1 MNLINAKPSG
11 VNPFL
16 PPAEQE
22 REKRSLAE
30 STVEDKLRNYTQSK
44 RGTSAPK
51 SHTKHNPMLHI
62 PEDDEP
68 QQTVKSVTRHTGQ
81 ITIDINR
88 IIIDEILD
96 DALRRFN
103 TCHCEKC
110 KRIISEKVLDLVPV
124 KIVTVTQDE
133 ERSVVDGYCS
143 YARKDIY
150 SAIVKVVLE
159 NKRRPFHNERLRAAS
174 NSDLFKGWCVIEVS
188 KTVGN
193 KQSNDYRI
201 ICGAGVT
208 RIKFAVLFD

>member
-1 MNLINAKPSG
+1 
-11 VNPFL
+11 
-16 PPAEQE
+16 
-22 REKRSLAE
+22 
-30 STVEDKLRNYTQSK
+30 
-44 RGTSAPK
+44 
-51 SHTKHNPMLHI
+51 MLHI

-143 YARKDIY
+143 YARKYIY
-150 SAIVKVVLE
+150 PSTTNGCEPLQIPTFLKVGALLRLVKRSVI
-159 NKRRPFHNERLRAAS
+159 NKAMIT
-174 NSDLFKGWCVIEVS
+174 G
-188 KTVGN
+188 
-193 KQSNDYRI
+193 
-201 ICGAGVT
+201 
-208 RIKFAVLFD
+208 

>member
-1 MNLINAKPSG
+1 MAEEYKSSKTRQVMNLINAKPSG

-51 SHTKHNPMLHI
+51 SHTKHNPMHNPMLHI

-133 ERSVVDGYCS
+133 KRSVVDGYCS

-159 NKRRPFHNERLRAAS
+159 NKRRPFHNERL
-174 NSDLFKGWCVIEVS
+174 
-188 KTVGN
+188 
-193 KQSNDYRI
+193 
-201 ICGAGVT
+201 
-208 RIKFAVLFD
+208 

>member
-1 MNLINAKPSG
+1 MAEEYKSSKTKQVMNLINSKPSG

-22 REKRSLAE
+22 KEKKAKTE
-30 STVEDKLRNYTQSK
+30 NTVEDKLRDYTQSK
-44 RGTSAPK
+44 RGTAVSKP
-51 SHTKHNPMLHI
+51 TQVKHNPMLHI
-62 PEDDEP
+62 PNGEE
-68 QQTVKSVTRHTGQ
+68 QNVQSTQKASHVKSATRHTGQ

-110 KRIISEKVLDLVPV
+110 KKIITEKVLGQVSV

-133 ERSVVDGYCS
+133 EQSVIDNYCS

-150 SAIVKVVLE
+150 AAIVKVVLA
-159 NKRRPFHNERLRAAS
+159 NKRRPFHNE
-174 NSDLFKGWCVIEVS
+174 
-188 KTVGN
+188 
-193 KQSNDYRI
+193 
-201 ICGAGVT
+201 
-208 RIKFAVLFD
+208 

>member
-1 MNLINAKPSG
+1 MAEEYKSSKTRQVMNLINAKPSG

-22 REKRSLAE
+22 KEKKAKSE
-30 STVEDKLRNYTQSK
+30 SSVEDKLRTYTQSK
-44 RGTSAPK
+44 RGTNAPK
-51 SHTKHNPMLHI
+51 QPAPVKHNPMLHI
-62 PEDDEP
+62 PDEEE
-68 QQTVKSVTRHTGQ
+68 QTVQNTQETAPAKPLTRHTGQQ

-110 KRIISEKVLDLVPV
+110 KKIITEKVLEQVPV

-133 ERSVVDGYCS
+133 EQSVVDSYCS

-150 SAIVKVVLE
+150 SAIVKVVLA
-159 NKRRPFHNERLRAAS
+159 NKRKPFHN
-174 NSDLFKGWCVIEVS
+174 
-188 KTVGN
+188 
-193 KQSNDYRI
+193 
-201 ICGAGVT
+201 
-208 RIKFAVLFD
+208 

>member
-1 MNLINAKPSG
+1 MAEEYKSSKTRQVMNLINAKPSG

-30 STVEDKLRNYTQSK
+30 EDKLRNYTQSK

-51 SHTKHNPMLHI
+51 SHTKHNPILHI
-62 PEDDEP
+62 PKDDEP

-143 YARKDIY
+143 YAR
-150 SAIVKVVLE
+150 
-159 NKRRPFHNERLRAAS
+159 
-174 NSDLFKGWCVIEVS
+174 
-188 KTVGN
+188 
-193 KQSNDYRI
+193 
-201 ICGAGVT
+201 
-208 RIKFAVLFD
+208 

>member
-1 MNLINAKPSG
+1 MAEEYKSSKTRQVMNLINAKPSG

-143 YARKDIY
+143 
-150 SAIVKVVLE
+150 
-159 NKRRPFHNERLRAAS
+159 
-174 NSDLFKGWCVIEVS
+174 
-188 KTVGN
+188 
-193 KQSNDYRI
+193 
-201 ICGAGVT
+201 
-208 RIKFAVLFD
+208 

>member
-1 MNLINAKPSG
+1 
-11 VNPFL
+11 
-16 PPAEQE
+16 
-22 REKRSLAE
+22 
-30 STVEDKLRNYTQSK
+30 
-44 RGTSAPK
+44 
-51 SHTKHNPMLHI
+51 MLHI

-133 ERSVVDGYCS
+133 ERCSRRLLQLCPKGYNNLQSLRSFLKTNADPSTMNGCDPPQIPTFLKVGALLRLVKRS
-143 YARKDIY
+143 GINK
-150 SAIVKVVLE
+150 AII
-159 NKRRPFHNERLRAAS
+159 N
-174 NSDLFKGWCVIEVS
+174 
-188 KTVGN
+188 
-193 KQSNDYRI
+193 I
-201 ICGAGVT
+201 ICGCDPLQIPTFLKVGTYIFFENGCLALLAMLVLHRAKLLASNQSVLALGVAPSGV
-208 RIKFAVLFD
+208 RAVG

>member
-22 REKRSLAE
+22 REKKSLAE

-44 RGTSAPK
+44 RGTSALK

-62 PEDDEP
+62 PKDDEP

-103 TCHCEKC
+103 TCHCMLA
-110 KRIISEKVLDLVPV
+110 ILYSIFS
-124 KIVTVTQDE
+124 KITFAPGTNLKFDGE
-133 ERSVVDGYCS
+133 E
-143 YARKDIY
+143 
-150 SAIVKVVLE
+150 
-159 NKRRPFHNERLRAAS
+159 LR
-174 NSDLFKGWCVIEVS
+174 
-188 KTVGN
+188 
-193 KQSNDYRI
+193 QS
-201 ICGAGVT
+201 
-208 RIKFAVLFD
+208 

>member
-1 MNLINAKPSG
+1 MAEEYKSSKTKQVMNLINSKPSG

-22 REKRSLAE
+22 KEKKSKTE
-30 STVEDKLRNYTQSK
+30 STVEDKLRDYTQSK
-44 RGTSAPK
+44 RGTGVSK
-51 SHTKHNPMLHI
+51 QGHTPKHNPMLHI
-62 PEDDEP
+62 PDDEAQMSQNTQKTP
-68 QQTVKSVTRHTGQ
+68 VSKSVTRHTGQ

-110 KRIISEKVLDLVPV
+110 KKVITEKVLEQVPV

-133 ERSVVDGYCS
+133 EQSVVDNYCS

-150 SAIVKVVLE
+150 AAIVKVVLA
-159 NKRRPFHNERLRAAS
+159 NKRRPFHNE
-174 NSDLFKGWCVIEVS
+174 
-188 KTVGN
+188 
-193 KQSNDYRI
+193 
-201 ICGAGVT
+201 
-208 RIKFAVLFD
+208 